1 MVCLFRSFIS
11 AVFCDKL
18 MHGVNINTKK
28 SMVFSFSFLL
38 QAIFFYWVTSNL
50 FSLGYGFGK
59 SFIMLQTSGNL
70 HFFCDPN
77 VQIFFLFGSVLR
89 KPAVRSFL
97 DLPPIETQ
105 FAPAQQPT
113 FNLFGASKSVP
124 AAGSSIAES
133 DRSSSVLSQRFSDL
147 ENRAKSRRE
156 SQD

>member
-1 MVCLFRSFIS
+1 MVLILTQRNRWYS
-11 AVFCDKL
+11 ASRFFCRQ
-18 MHGVNINTKK
+18 
-28 SMVFSFSFLL
+28 FSFTGSHRTCSLL
-38 QAIFFYWVTSNL
+38 GMVLVSHLSCFRPLATSIFFVVLTCKY
-50 FSLGYGFGK
+50 
-59 SFIMLQTSGNL
+59 
-70 HFFCDPN
+70 
-77 VQIFFLFGSVLR
+77 FFLFGSVLR